1 MKTIIRKYL
10 KLFIAI
16 ISVSAIT
23 GVGVYFLTKNKTAIN
38 NSKTTEPEISKQKE
52 QDIEDIISS
61 PNNQKAKIKYSGD
74 LINEFNNF
82 KSLAFKEDNN
92 FQKLISHYQKYQ
104 EDLLLDQFYNKSDIW
119 TQIYQDRSLSE
130 LLISTFLDNE
140 TSLNDLNSNDNKS
153 ISKIRIGALIEL
165 IKSFTGSFEKQNEIF
180 LSQFNESYFNLIN
193 SQLKN
198 FWNEYNQ
205 QINFANSDD
214 WLKQENLEIL
224 SKSFINLIFNLIQIK
239 ELILQIN
246 KNFLDIAKI
255 EQERIY
261 LMKNFI
267 KDTSSYIYESLNFIT
282 QDQGEKI
289 IQKINSFKK
298 FKEEIQNLKRDQL
311 QLLSDKETIFAQ
323 SAIIDFLNKNLK
335 LKEIFETL
343 NFSEDQRQAIELL
356 IHQLIENKRAFVA
369 REEKNFGFIE
379 QKINDKI
386 NDLSLKDELL
396 AQT

>member
-23 GVGVYFLTKNKTAIN
+23 GVGVYFLNKNKTAIN

-180 LSQFNESYFNLIN
+180 LSQFNENYFNLIN
-193 SQLKN
+193 SQLKT

-246 KNFLDIAKI
+246 KKFLDIAKI

-282 QDQGEKI
+282 QDQGEQI

-298 FKEEIQNLKRDQL
+298 FKEEIQNLKRNQL